1 MFSEMRRK
9 NQALRP
15 AECEEILSI
24 CTHGVLALDGDDGYP
39 YALPIS
45 YVYADGHIYFHCAV
59 EGHKLRAIR
68 RNDRASFCVVSQDDI
83 VPERFTTHYRSV
95 IAFGRM
101 RELEGSEKRAAIER
115 IARRYSPNES
125 DESITAEI
133 DGSFARVC
141 LLELAV
147 EHMTGKE
154 SRELMEMRKKSAN

>member
-9 NQALRP
+9 NQALDR
-15 AECEEILSI
+15 AESESILAL

-45 YVYADGHIYFHCAV
+45 YVYSDGKIFFHCAV

-68 RNDRASFCVVSQDDI
+68 RNSRASFCVVSQDDI

-101 RELEGSEKRAAIER
+101 RELEGAEKRAAIELL
-115 IARRYSPNES
+115 ARRYCPNES
-125 DESITAEI
+125 DESVKAEI
-133 DGSFARVC
+133 DGSFSRMC
-141 LLELAV
+141 LLELSI

-154 SRELMEMRKKSAN
+154 SRELMEMRRKAVK